1 MHNSAGTGSQ
11 GGSDASGGDD
21 GRDQASIDD
30 QTPNPYARNFTQEET
45 EQDNVQ
51 EDVEP
56 EEHKERREKIEKKE
70 KEDDAYKEAKRQYK
84 EDHPNQNLK
93 FWKDQYIQGKV
104 ENVPWDI
111 TYIARDESGKQF
123 TGYIQ
128 NSEQDENSLWQK
140 IGSDDKN

>member
-1 MHNSAGTGSQ
+1 
-11 GGSDASGGDD
+11 
-21 GRDQASIDD
+21 
-30 QTPNPYARNFTQEET
+30 
-45 EQDNVQ
+45 VQ